1 MVTAKVV
8 AMVAVVAGLVVVIYS
23 MHLLTA
29 EEELGCGGSHDRLRP
44 GAAVTPKAFLPI
56 YWKEHSF

>member
-1 MVTAKVV
+1 MIAKVV
-8 AMVAVVAGLVVVIYS
+8 AMVAVAAGLVVVISS

-29 EEELGCGGSHDRLRP
+29 EEELGCGGSHDRMRP
-44 GAAVTPKAFLPI
+44 DAAVTPKAFPPV